1 MVGEEN
7 NSRMECVVVELVI
20 DSTKFLGNAKTSYF
34 PELFLLNNN
43 FISLDK
49 TVSLVCKI
57 PSICHLNF
65 FHLKFHFNPK
75 ENEKISRNKFSINV

>member
-1 MVGEEN
+1 MPFLRTNASVILGGKCVMVGEEN

-43 FISLDK
+43 FKKYDQPEHHNIL
-49 TVSLVCKI
+49 
-57 PSICHLNF
+57 
-65 FHLKFHFNPK
+65 
-75 ENEKISRNKFSINV
+75 